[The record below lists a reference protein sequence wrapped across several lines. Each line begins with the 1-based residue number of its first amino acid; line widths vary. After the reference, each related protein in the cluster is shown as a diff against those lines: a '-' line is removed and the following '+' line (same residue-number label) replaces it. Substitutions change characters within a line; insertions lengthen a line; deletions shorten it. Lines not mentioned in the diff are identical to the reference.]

1 MAFSNTVLKAG
12 IKSDGTA
19 YEYGTW
25 NGAAVTTGTITA
37 GSGTGFVS
45 GTPKVGLVMNWAA
58 SSNAD
63 TAVTPARDV
72 SDTTLKLTFSSG
84 DAGHYYIEGPSSG
97 S

>member
-1 MAFSNTVLKAG
+1 MAFSNIVLKAG

-25 NGAAVTTGTITA
+25 LGTAVTTGTITS

-45 GTPKVGLVMNWAA
+45 GTPKIALVMNWAA
-58 SSNAD
+58 ASNAD
-63 TAVTPARDV
+63 TAVFPARDV
-72 SDTTLKLTFSSG
+72 SDTTLKLTFTAG
-84 DAGHYYIEGPSSG
+84 DAGTYYIEGPSSG